1 MPTSRSVIIGSPHT
15 LMAEGMDRLLREAG
29 YSRITTCDDPA
40 LLLEKVERDGAGV
53 ALLDMS
59 FLKPDMELVVKLTAA
74 QCNVVILFD
83 IRHANLL
90 REAILAG
97 AKGCISI
104 DITPGQFVESL
115 NLTAQ
120 GAIVLSAGTGQLLL
134 NHTAKAEQT
143 ETQEPLTHREQ
154 ELAVLVARGDSNREI
169 ADALSISQ
177 HTVKVHLGNIRT
189 KLDMRNRQELAAYVA
204 RHGMLEDIPIE

>member
-1 MPTSRSVIIGSPHT
+1 MPTSRSVVIGSPHT

-29 YSRITTCDDPA
+29 YSRITTCDNPVG
-40 LLLEKVERDGAGV
+40 LLEKATDEGADV
-53 ALLDMS
+53 VLLDMH
-59 FLKPDMELVVKLTAA
+59 FLKPDMELVTRLTEA
-74 QCNVVILFD
+74 QCNVVILLD
-83 IRHANLL
+83 MRQSSLL

-104 DITPGQFVESL
+104 DITPGQFIESL

-120 GAIVLSAGTGQLLL
+120 GAIVLSAGMGQLLL
-134 NHTAKAEQT
+134 NHAARAE
-143 ETQEPLTHREQ
+143 EAEAHEPLTNREQ
-154 ELAVLVARGDSNREI
+154 ELAVLVARGASNREI

-189 KLDMRNRQELAAYVA
+189 KLDVRNRQELAAYVA
-204 RHGMLEDIPIE
+204 RQGMLEDIPIG